1 MKRGFV
7 LLMVFG
13 LAGCGYTGIMPE
25 TYDGEAFVKDEAAI
39 SAYEE
44 DKLLKGDDIAERF
57 PYVESSEL
65 AGTVDS
71 SAGEQMTLEPGTYE
85 AGEDLEP
92 GRYTGVLVDTAGA
105 IIIKDN
111 AGVRIM
117 EISIGM
123 RTPDATFDLKPG
135 YTLTFKSRDGEL
147 ELSSVENDMM
157 EPEETGSLMIPAGTH
172 TAGTHIE
179 PGTYMLASESLPIMG
194 ESGEHRIYWNTAGK
208 YQNFDPLE
216 GPDPELSV
224 SVEINPGDT
233 IVSDYYIELFQ
244 Q

>member
-1 MKRGFV
+1 MKRGIV

-13 LAGCGYTGIMPE
+13 LAGCGGGIMPE

-44 DKLLKGDDIAERF
+44 DKLLMADDIAERF
-57 PYVESSEL
+57 PFVESREIS
-65 AGTVDS
+65 GTVESDS
-71 SAGEQMTLEPGTYE
+71 GEQLTLEPGTYVT
-85 AGEDLEP
+85 GEDLES
-92 GRYTGVLVDTAGA
+92 GRYTGMLMDTAGA
-105 IIIKDN
+105 VVIEDG
-111 AGVRIM
+111 AGVRVL
-117 EISIGM
+117 EVSIGM

-135 YTLTFKSRDGEL
+135 YTLIFKSRNGEL

-157 EPEETGSLMIPAGTH
+157 EPQETGSLMIPAGTH

-179 PGTYMLASESLPIMG
+179 PGTYLLASESLPVMSA
-194 ESGEHRIYWNTAGK
+194 SGEHRIYWNIAGK
-208 YQNFDPLE
+208 YHDFDPMEEPGLE
-216 GPDPELSV
+216 DTV